1 MTRVGVI
8 SALQLEARPLYSYPA
23 LAVRVCGVAAPEA
36 DDVVRTLAGR
46 GCRLIVSWGTA
57 GALSPQ
63 ARAGDLIIPEHVI
76 PENGGLLATDSGAR
90 EAFREKV
97 KSRWPVT
104 SGTLLESDRMLGTRA
119 DKGRLGRRWEAVAV
133 DMESGRIGAA
143 CATLKIPFLV
153 VRAVVD
159 ELDDRLPQALQNATS
174 SRGALRMAPLLAG
187 LMAHPGELAALARL
201 GRRYRR
207 ARRALE
213 AAAWALGRYAG
224 QCQGQD

>member
-23 LAVRVCGVAAPEA
+23 LAVRVCGVAAPGVG
-36 DDVVRTLAGR
+36 DVVGELAER
-46 GCRLIVSWGTA
+46 GCRLIVSWGAA

-63 ARAGDLIIPEHVI
+63 LRAGDLIIPEHVI
-76 PENGGLLATDSGAR
+76 PGDGGVLATDSGAR

-104 SGTLLESDRMLGTRA
+104 SGTLLESDRMLGTPA
-119 DKGRLGRRWEAVAV
+119 DKGRLGRRREAVAV
-133 DMESGRIGAA
+133 DMESGRIGEA
-143 CATLKIPFLV
+143 CAALQLPFLV

-159 ELDDRLPQALQNATS
+159 ELDDRLPRLLRDATS
-174 SRGALRMAPLLAG
+174 PRGTLRMAPLLAG
-187 LMAHPGELAALARL
+187 LMAHPGELTALARL

-207 ARRALE
+207 GRRTLE
-213 AAAWALGRYAG
+213 AAAWALGRYAE
-224 QCQGQD
+224 QCPDQD